1 MIKNHKDRF
10 KKYNDVRVGL
20 ELAGLDWAGL
30 EPAPTMNH
38 KNFVDIH

>member
-1 MIKNHKDRF
+1 MIKNHKGHF

-20 ELAGLDWAGL
+20 ERAGL

-38 KNFVDIH
+38 KNFVDVH